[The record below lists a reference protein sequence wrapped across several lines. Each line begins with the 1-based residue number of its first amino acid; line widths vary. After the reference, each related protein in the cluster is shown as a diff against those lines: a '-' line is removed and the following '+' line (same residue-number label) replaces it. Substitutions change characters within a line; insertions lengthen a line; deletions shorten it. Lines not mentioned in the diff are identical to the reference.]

1 MPPLNPCLFSGVKY
15 YLWDKGSPDSW
26 YFHSKVTLRSMIV
39 ADAEAAMLILLLV
52 LMLMP
57 MLTARLM
64 LTATLMVMVRLMWM
78 LFIADAVADNDVWTM
93 KFGQG
98 TPSYLSQNTVAP

>member
-39 ADAEAAMLILLLV
+39 ADAEAAMLTLLLV
-52 LMLMP
+52 LMLMLMP
-57 MLTARLM
+57 MLTTTLM
-64 LTATLMVMVRLMWM
+64 LTATLMVMVMLMWM
-78 LFIADAVADNDVWTM
+78 PFIADAVVDNEVVADAFVPGIGSVQVWH
-93 KFGQG
+93 
-98 TPSYLSQNTVAP
+98 S